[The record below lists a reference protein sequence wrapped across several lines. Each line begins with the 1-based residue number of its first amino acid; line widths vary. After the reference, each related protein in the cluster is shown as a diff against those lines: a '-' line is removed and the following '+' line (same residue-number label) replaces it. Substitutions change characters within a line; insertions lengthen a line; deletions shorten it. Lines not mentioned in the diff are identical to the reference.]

1 VKVNLPLFIA
11 RKYFLSK
18 KKQNFINIISML
30 SMLGVAVGTMA
41 LVIVLSV
48 FNGLEELIRGL
59 NQNFDP
65 ELKIEATKGKSFQLS
80 SEMLESIKA
89 TPGVEI
95 VTQVVED
102 NAYVKYK
109 NDEMVVKLKGVEGNF
124 IDHHR
129 MDRNITQ
136 GRLVLEEDGV
146 YYAILARGVQ
156 NALSINRLNNMYA
169 LTFYYP
175 KRQRTSGL
183 NAANLTNQKVILPG
197 GVYAIEKQYDMN
209 YVIVP
214 LDFAVSLFDYGDRRT
229 SLEIK
234 VGENHTITNVKKRLS
249 SLMGNDFKVRTS
261 EDIHAEF
268 FNILK
273 IEKFFVFIILSFIL
287 AIASFNIFFS
297 LTMLAIDKQ
306 KDIAILSAMGAGKK
320 LIKSIFLTEGAIISL
335 IGAISGLFLG
345 MVICMIQQ
353 QSGIISMGMESAVVD
368 AYPVKMQ
375 FPDFIYTGLSIIII
389 TMLSSYRPAVIASRV
404 KTQRNL

>member
-95 VTQVVED
+95 LTQVVED

-287 AIASFNIFFS
+287 AIASVNIFFS

>member
-1 VKVNLPLFIA
+1 
-11 RKYFLSK
+11 
-18 KKQNFINIISML
+18 
-30 SMLGVAVGTMA
+30 
-41 LVIVLSV
+41 
-48 FNGLEELIRGL
+48 
-59 NQNFDP
+59 
-65 ELKIEATKGKSFQLS
+65 
-80 SEMLESIKA
+80 MLESIKA

-95 VTQVVED
+95 LTQVVED

-335 IGAISGLFLG
+335 TGAISGLFLG

>member
-95 VTQVVED
+95 LTQVVED

>member
-1 VKVNLPLFIA
+1 
-11 RKYFLSK
+11 
-18 KKQNFINIISML
+18 ML

-95 VTQVVED
+95 LTQVVED

-183 NAANLTNQKVILPG
+183 NAANLNNQKVILPG

-335 IGAISGLFLG
+335 TGAISGLFLG

>member
-1 VKVNLPLFIA
+1 
-11 RKYFLSK
+11 
-18 KKQNFINIISML
+18 
-30 SMLGVAVGTMA
+30 
-41 LVIVLSV
+41 
-48 FNGLEELIRGL
+48 
-59 NQNFDP
+59 
-65 ELKIEATKGKSFQLS
+65 
-80 SEMLESIKA
+80 
-89 TPGVEI
+89 
-95 VTQVVED
+95 
-102 NAYVKYK
+102 
-109 NDEMVVKLKGVEGNF
+109 
-124 IDHHR
+124 
-129 MDRNITQ
+129 
-136 GRLVLEEDGV
+136 
-146 YYAILARGVQ
+146 
-156 NALSINRLNNMYA
+156 
-169 LTFYYP
+169 
-175 KRQRTSGL
+175 
-183 NAANLTNQKVILPG
+183 
-197 GVYAIEKQYDMN
+197 
-209 YVIVP
+209 
-214 LDFAVSLFDYGDRRT
+214 
-229 SLEIK
+229 
-234 VGENHTITNVKKRLS
+234 
-249 SLMGNDFKVRTS
+249 MGNDFKVRTS

-335 IGAISGLFLG
+335 TGAISGLFLG